1 MKQTAVLA
9 GTLLAL
15 VVGAAGCATRGYV
28 RTEVDQAEDRNVER
42 IDLMKSQIEET
53 QTEVAAQ
60 KDQLAGVS
68 GTAREAL
75 DRAIAAGKLAEGK
88 FLYEK
93 VLNTDKLRFG
103 FDKADLSPE
112 ARTELDVFSQEL
124 VLRNENVF
132 IEVQGHTDATGSEE
146 YNLRLGEKR
155 AEAVRRY
162 LNNQHEF
169 PLHRMSVISYG
180 ESAPIA
186 DNSSRE
192 GRGRNRRV
200 TLVVLK

>member
-1 MKQTAVLA
+1 MGAVLTLA
-9 GTLLAL
+9 VGTMA
-15 VVGAAGCATRGYV
+15 CATRGYV

-60 KDQLAGVS
+60 KEQLAGVS

-88 FLYEK
+88 LLYEK

-103 FDKADLSPE
+103 FDKADLSPD
-112 ARTELDVFSQEL
+112 AKAELDVFSQEL

-132 IEVQGHTDATGSEE
+132 IEIQGHTDATGSAE
-146 YNLRLGEKR
+146 YNLRLGENR

-162 LNNQHEF
+162 LSGQHDI

-192 GRGRNRRV
+192 ERGKNRRV